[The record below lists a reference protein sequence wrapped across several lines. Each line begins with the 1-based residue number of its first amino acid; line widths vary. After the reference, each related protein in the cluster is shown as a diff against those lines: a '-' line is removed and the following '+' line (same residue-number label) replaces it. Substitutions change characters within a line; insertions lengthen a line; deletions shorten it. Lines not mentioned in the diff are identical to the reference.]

1 MRSTTRS
8 SAPAEV
14 TPPEDYGFFGPESVT
29 WKVWSYPTSIV
40 LGFLRAVVIEELDPF
55 LVASVEQSG
64 QVKARPRLRYDRTMQ
79 YFATVKFGDAAS
91 VLRAADVLMK
101 IHTRAVGVEPLTG
114 RTFDAN
120 DPDSQLWIHLTAWH
134 SILYTYEVFGRGK
147 LTADEEAQYWEEC
160 ALAAEFQ
167 TIDPADVPRTRE
179 GIRRYF
185 ADYRPRLVGSEVAQD
200 MMDFLLDAQT
210 VVLPESLPAPV
221 RYALNAVLRRG
232 VIATMPRWMRR
243 LGATTQSR
251 RTDVVAT
258 ALIRPVM
265 RALARSPRLELLIL
279 RHFSPLTEPILAPV
293 LLGVTPRRP
302 VVRTPAEARA
312 EYGHVATRDQYTAIL
327 AARARREG
335 PRPYARDHR
344 EVPLEIA

>member
-1 MRSTTRS
+1 MRSSTRS
-8 SAPAEV
+8 SAPTEV
-14 TPPEDYGFFGPESVT
+14 TPAEDYGFFGPESVT

-114 RTFDAN
+114 RAFDAN

-134 SILYTYEVFGRGK
+134 SILYTYEVFGPGR
-147 LTADEEAQYWEEC
+147 LTPDEEARYWEEC

-167 TIDPADVPRTRE
+167 TIDPADVPRSRE

-210 VVLPESLPAPV
+210 VVLPASLPAPV
-221 RYALNAVLRRG
+221 RALLNAVVRRG
-232 VIATMPRWMRR
+232 VIATMPRWMRK

-302 VVRTPAEARA
+302 VVRAPAEARA
-312 EYGHVATRDQYTAIL
+312 EYGHVPTRDQYTAVL
-327 AARARREG
+327 AARGRHEG
-335 PRPYARDHR
+335 PRPYPRDHR
-344 EVPLEIA
+344 EAPLEIA